1 VSGLNRHVGAWLLA
15 ACAAACAGRSA
26 VVETLDERAGMTIV
40 RSREP
45 LVFARTEPRYSRS
58 ARDYVYLGP
67 LATNRQGVR
76 EHYLWVGIA
85 TTLDRGF
92 IAPAAEAPRTLYVTV
107 NGEPMELPL
116 RPLDELVRSSG
127 DQRFYSTPVPVRV
140 ELAARVTMQ
149 QLALIDAARPTSIAV
164 AIEGESAPRTYA
176 RWDGDADFGAFLA
189 SEAQ

>member
-1 VSGLNRHVGAWLLA
+1 VSGVNRHVAQWLLA
-15 ACAAACAGRSA
+15 ACVAACAGQSA
-26 VVETLDERAGMTIV
+26 LLETLDERTGMTIV

-92 IAPAAEAPRTLYVTV
+92 IAP
-107 NGEPMELPL
+107 
-116 RPLDELVRSSG
+116 RPSR
-127 DQRFYSTPVPVRV
+127 R
-140 ELAARVTMQ
+140 ARCM
-149 QLALIDAARPTSIAV
+149 
-164 AIEGESAPRTYA
+164 
-176 RWDGDADFGAFLA
+176 
-189 SEAQ
+189 